1 MVDDPSLT
9 ALHIGLV
16 CDLGVGERFG
26 GRKRN
31 EDNYLICHDGL
42 VRYRLEHSEQRLIQW
57 GEGSLVA
64 VCDGMGGH
72 EDGDVASAAAVQV
85 LAKLYRP
92 GHPRNPEQ
100 VLRKYVEGAHRQL
113 YDAVSE
119 DGPVSMGTTV
129 TVAWFVH
136 RTIHWVN
143 VGDSRLYLWRAGH
156 IEQLTVDQTRNAFAR
171 RDGKTETPDGHHLVQ
186 NFIYGSRGLGDN
198 TQLRIEEGRDTGS
211 VQLMPGD
218 RVLLCSDGLTKAVDD
233 GQIARILSER
243 APPQPTAEQLTDLA
257 KRLGS
262 RDNITTLLLDVD
274 EDDPSVEHDEDDE
287 STEDLP
293 TVVDR
298 RVIDRARLIK
308 E

>member
-1 MVDDPSLT
+1 MVDDPQLT
-9 ALHIGLV
+9 ALQIGLV

-26 GRKRN
+26 GRRRN
-31 EDNYLICHDGL
+31 EDNYLVCHNGS

-57 GEGSLVA
+57 GEGTLVA

-92 GHPRNPEQ
+92 GLPRNAEQ

-113 YDAVSE
+113 YEAVSE

-129 TVAWFVH
+129 TVAWVVGGAL
-136 RTIHWVN
+136 HWVN
-143 VGDSRLYLWRAGH
+143 VGDSRLYLWRSGTLQ
-156 IEQLTVDQTRNAFAR
+156 QLTVDQTRNAFAR

-198 TQLRIEEGRDTGS
+198 TLLRIEEGLDTGS
-211 VQLMPGD
+211 VDVQPGD
-218 RVLLCSDGLTKAVDD
+218 RVILCTDGLTKAVSNER
-233 GQIARILSER
+233 IARMLGER
-243 APPQPTAEQLTDLA
+243 GPPQPTSEQLTDLA

-262 RDNITTLLLDVD
+262 RDNITTLIVDVS
-274 EDDPSVEHDEDDE
+274 ELREETVDDE
-287 STEDLP
+287 ETDDVP
-293 TVVDR
+293 TVVEKPSFDPSTF
-298 RVIDRARLIK
+298 
-308 E
+308 

>member
-1 MVDDPSLT
+1 MLDD
-9 ALHIGLV
+9 ALMTPLRIGLV
-16 CDLGVGERFG
+16 CDVGVGERFG

-31 EDNYLICHDGL
+31 EDNYLVCHEGL

-92 GHPRNPEQ
+92 GHPRNPEH
-100 VLRKYVEGAHRQL
+100 VLRKYVEGAHKQL

-119 DGPVSMGTTV
+119 DGPVAMGTTV
-129 TVAWFVH
+129 TVAWLIGN
-136 RTIHWVN
+136 TLNWVN
-143 VGDSRLYLWRAGH
+143 VGDSRLYLWRAGR

-198 TQLRIEEGRDTGS
+198 TLLRIEAGRDTGS
-211 VQLMPGD
+211 CSIVPGD
-218 RVLLCSDGLTKAVDD
+218 RVLLCTDGLTKAVSDE
-233 GQIARILSER
+233 QMSRMLAER
-243 APPQPTAEQLTDLA
+243 HPPQPTAEQLTDLA

-262 RDNITTLLLDVD
+262 RDNVTTLLVDVEEPVYEEVD
-274 EDDPSVEHDEDDE
+274 DDE
-287 STEDLP
+287 STDDLP
-293 TVVDR
+293 TVVDKK
-298 RVIDRARLIK
+298 VMLDRTRL
-308 E
+308 

>member
-1 MVDDPSLT
+1 MVYDPQMT
-9 ALHIGLV
+9 ALSIGLV

-31 EDNYLICHDGL
+31 EDNYLVCHEGL
-42 VRYRLEHSEQRLIQW
+42 VRYRLEQSEQRLIQW
-57 GEGSLVA
+57 GEGTLVA

-92 GHPRNPEQ
+92 GHPRNPEH
-100 VLRKYVEGAHRQL
+100 VLQNYVHKAHRQL

-129 TVAWFVH
+129 TVAWFIGDVLY
-136 RTIHWVN
+136 WVN
-143 VGDSRLYLWRAGH
+143 VGDSRLYLWRSGR
-156 IEQLTVDQTRNAFAR
+156 IQQMTVDQTRNAFAL
-171 RDGKTETPDGHHLVQ
+171 RDGKSETPDGHHLVQ

-198 TQLRIEEGRDTGS
+198 TQLRIESGQDTGAI
-211 VQLMPGD
+211 QLLPGD
-218 RVLLCSDGLTKAVDD
+218 RVLLCSDGLTKAVVDN
-233 GQIARILSER
+233 QLSRILSDR
-243 APPQPTAEQLTDLA
+243 GAPQPTAEQLTDLA

-274 EDDPSVEHDEDDE
+274 EDDSDPVSEENTD
-287 STEDLP
+287 DLP

-298 RVIDRARLIK
+298 DGTGRSRF
-308 E
+308 

>member
-1 MVDDPSLT
+1 MVDDPQLT
-9 ALHIGLV
+9 ALQIGLV

-31 EDNYLICHDGL
+31 EDNYLVCDTGL

-57 GEGSLVA
+57 GEGSLLA

-92 GHPRNPEQ
+92 GVPKNPEQ

-113 YDAVSE
+113 YEAVSE

-129 TVAWFVH
+129 TVAWVVAGSVY
-136 RTIHWVN
+136 WVN
-143 VGDSRLYLWRAGH
+143 VGDSRLYLFRSGTL
-156 IEQLTVDQTRNAFAR
+156 EQLTVDQTRNAFAR
-171 RDGKTETPDGHHLVQ
+171 RDGRTETPDGHHLVQ

-211 VQLMPGD
+211 MAVQPGD
-218 RVLLCSDGLTKAVDD
+218 RILLCTDGLTKAVSDER
-233 GQIARILSER
+233 IARMLGER
-243 APPQPTAEQLTDLA
+243 TPVQPTAEQLTDLA

-262 RDNITTLLLDVD
+262 RDNITVLLLDVD
-274 EDDPSVEHDEDDE
+274 EGTESVSDEETDDI
-287 STEDLP
+287 P
-293 TVVDR
+293 TVVERPAFDPSTF
-298 RVIDRARLIK
+298 
-308 E
+308 